1 MKATLEFD
9 DKFQLLMAIHGPE
22 AFALLQDIDVMIR
35 NQLKHGEVEKDRETL
50 ESVRAD
56 IRELLER
63 TYS

>member
-1 MKATLEFD
+1 MKATLEFE
-9 DKFQLLMAIHGPE
+9 DKFQLLMAVYGPE
-22 AFALLQDIDVMIR
+22 AFALLQDIDVTVR
-35 NQLKHGEVEKDRETL
+35 NQLKHGEAEKDRETL